1 MTPRDCLNLVSL
13 VEAERASCSEN
24 SSDSTKKFAREE
36 RESGAVESGTSLALV
51 VVVVVAVAVV
61 VVAVAAVG
69 GAAVVVVAAVVAEA
83 E

>member
-1 MTPRDCLNLVSL
+1 MTL

-24 SSDSTKKFAREE
+24 SSESTKRFAREE
-36 RESGAVESGTSLALV
+36 RESGAVESGPFLALV

-69 GAAVVVVAAVVAEA
+69 GAAVVVVVAAVIAEA

>member
-1 MTPRDCLNLVSL
+1 

-51 VVVVVAVAVV
+51 VVGVVAVAVF
-61 VVAVAAVG
+61 VAAVG
-69 GAAVVVVAAVVAEA
+69 GAAVVVVVAAVVAEA